1 MLKNQNLVCMVISM
15 RSVCFLL
22 ILGFI
27 CCGHGRAEQWLQPI
41 SIPTHIQVRNDG
53 DTLTFS
59 GDKIHFEK
67 IEGERILPY
76 VNQRLLLPPDTD
88 ITSVRIEIQRE
99 CWQFLDI
106 QGIMVQSAEQTGL
119 PEFITDQLVRA
130 DKEFRS
136 RPGQRV
142 WPSDPIGEINLGHL
156 RRWVVLDIRYFPYR
170 YNLESEQLE
179 MLSDGEW
186 RVTFQTGG
194 RRNPFRNDLSAWGM
208 KRLRDWGLE
217 PGQYFRSE
225 QSPFLLRKQLD
236 MNRPTYVILIPESL
250 RLMCSSLPAFIR
262 SKEERGF
269 SIRVVTESDWG
280 GGCGDVAAERIR
292 TWLKTHSAPLQIEY
306 ALLIGN
312 PDTES
317 SHVPM
322 KRLYPVPYSH
332 SGERYFIPS
341 DDYYAELTGE
351 WDGDHDGY
359 AGELPDDFVPGGVD
373 RLYDIAVGRIPYYGD
388 PSRVDLILDR
398 CVTYENASRDQLPL
412 RKNCLLAMH
421 PLDDSTPSIDL
432 GESIRHEILE
442 PTGFWDYDRIYTTQA
457 NLNPPPEYSY
467 CSKNHTRDLLNASS
481 YGMFVWQTHGTPTK
495 AEYIID
501 QAATTGISEQNRLHT
516 FQSSCENSHPE
527 TVSNLSTQIL
537 QHCAVTSIGATRA
550 LTYYPGIFR
559 NGTGE
564 PAAIAYDYVQN
575 MITGEMSAS
584 VALQEAKMACPR
596 SMWWNVLSFTL
607 YGDPSLGLYT
617 HGEDQ
622 KPLLFLYSFPEPGWY
637 LLSLP
642 GRPEICRISWLFPN
656 LDISNAHVYRQ
667 GRYITSETV
676 TPGEGFWLYVKKPDC
691 SLITV
696 YPVESYSYTTEQAG
710 WQLVGGFD
718 ETVSISPQIAWEY
731 QRDQDSYVKTGQL
744 CAGKGYWIYREH
756 SGTFTVRS
764 SAGMGRDWSQCSLLP
779 SGDPPSI
786 PQSVSPAMSHA
797 VLHPA
802 FPNPFNSSVSLS
814 CTVSQKGNLYI
825 KIYNSRG
832 QLVRSLSRNQIAPG
846 RHILKWDG
854 RDETGRAVTSG
865 IYLVRFQIGTSD
877 KTQKVMCMR

>member
-1 MLKNQNLVCMVISM
+1 M

-22 ILGFI
+22 ILAFI
-27 CCGHGRAEQWLQPI
+27 CCGHALAGQWLQPI
-41 SIPTHIQVRNDG
+41 SLPTHIQVENSG
-53 DTLTFS
+53 DTLIFS
-59 GDKIHFEK
+59 GDNIHFEK
-67 IEGERILPY
+67 VEGERIFPY
-76 VNQRLLLPPDTD
+76 LNQRLLLPPDTD
-88 ITSVRIEIQRE
+88 IASLKIAIQRE
-99 CWQFLDI
+99 CWQPLDI
-106 QGIMVQSAEQTGL
+106 QGLLVHSAGQTGL
-119 PEFITDQLVRA
+119 PDFNTAQWVQRSKDS
-130 DKEFRS
+130 RS
-136 RPGQRV
+136 RPGQRL
-142 WPSDPIGEINLGHL
+142 WPSDPIREINIGRL

-170 YNLESEQLE
+170 YNLESGRLE

-186 RVTFQTGG
+186 KITFQAGTHQ
-194 RRNPFRNDLSAWGM
+194 NHFQNDCSAWGM
-208 KRLRDWGLE
+208 NRLRDWGLQ
-217 PGQYFRSE
+217 PGQYFNSE
-225 QSPFLLRKQLD
+225 HTPFSLRKQFD
-236 MNRPTYVILIPESL
+236 MNPPTYVILIPELL

-269 SIRVVTESDWG
+269 SVRVVTESDWG
-280 GGCGDVAAERIR
+280 GGYGDVAAERIR
-292 TWLKTHSAPLQIEY
+292 TWLKTHSVPLQIEY

-317 SHVPM
+317 SAVPM

-332 SGERYFIPS
+332 SGEGYFIPS

-373 RLYDIAVGRIPYYGD
+373 RLYDIAVGRIPCYGD
-388 PSRVDLILDR
+388 PSKVDLILDR
-398 CVTYENASRDQLPL
+398 CITYENAPPDQLPA

-421 PLDDSTPSIDL
+421 PLDDMTPSIDL
-432 GESIRHEILE
+432 GESIRHNILE
-442 PTGFWDYDRIYTTQA
+442 PTGFWDYDRIYTTQL
-457 NLNPPPEYSY
+457 NLNPPPEYSF
-467 CSKNHTRDLLNASS
+467 CSKSHTRDLLNASS
-481 YGMFVWQTHGTPTK
+481 YGLFVWQTHGTPTK

-501 QAATTGISEQNRLHT
+501 QAATLRISEQHSLHT

-527 TVSNLSTQIL
+527 TVSNLSTQML

-564 PAAIAYDYVQN
+564 PAAIAYDYAQN
-575 MITGEMSAS
+575 MITRETSAS

-617 HGEDQ
+617 HKKDQ

-656 LDISNAHVYRQ
+656 FGISKAHVYRQ
-667 GRYITSETV
+667 GRYIMSETIS
-676 TPGEGFWLYVKKPDC
+676 PGEGFWLYVKQPDC
-691 SLITV
+691 SLISV
-696 YPVESYSYTTEQAG
+696 YPVESYSRVAEHAG

-718 ETVSISPQIAWEY
+718 QTVTIRPQLAWEY
-731 QRDQDSYVKTGQL
+731 QRDQDSYLKTDQL

-756 SGTFTVRS
+756 SGTYTVSS
-764 SAGMGRDWSQCSLLP
+764 SAGLGKNRAQSPSLP
-779 SGDPPSI
+779 AGGPPII
-786 PQSVSPAMSHA
+786 PQSLSPVVSHD

-814 CTVSQKGNLYI
+814 CTVVQKGDLCI
-825 KIYNSRG
+825 KIFNSRG
-832 QLVRSLSRNQIAPG
+832 QWVRSLSKSQIVPG

-854 RDETGRAVTSG
+854 RDETGRAVSSG
-865 IYLVRFQIGTSD
+865 IYLVRFQIGTSV